1 MGHHRAS
8 GLLIVTPLLLLAA
21 CAGGTEEPAGGAS
34 SPPAASTPV
43 AAGVA
48 VSLTRTGGFAGVD
61 DRVEIAADGTWTAT
75 GRTGGSRRGQLSV
88 EDRASLVTLVTDP
101 GLAAEAAG
109 SSETGAPTRCADTF
123 AYVVTV
129 RAARVSFVDCPAGGD
144 SPRVAAAIVELVRH
158 AVWG

>member
-61 DRVEIAADGTWTAT
+61 DRVEIAADGTWTST

-88 EDRASLVTLVTDP
+88 EDRASLVALVTDP

-109 SSETGAPTRCADTF
+109 SSETGAPTR
-123 AYVVTV
+123 
-129 RAARVSFVDCPAGGD
+129 
-144 SPRVAAAIVELVRH
+144 
-158 AVWG
+158 